1 MRQAIY
7 TMVMIHIITEIA
19 CFVGLMAL
27 CRPYSA
33 NWRHFYNFP
42 EYPKEGSCFSGTAI
56 KVLVYMLTTITS
68 LSDLVCVIIPAILFW
83 KSSMDRQKKIMA
95 WLLLSLGLLAT
106 VATLIRLP
114 FTSFWVERRDRVW
127 GLGMAT
133 LCCCLE
139 LFFGIIAGCAP
150 AIKPFLTAAVHKL
163 TSCSGSE
170 VETLPTAR
178 SARTGNLKGLTDFS
192 YNTYDLKTI
201 HSPRGNVV
209 EIPSTPVQNLSSWDS
224 SSVPTNMT
232 ELSRHTV

>member
-7 TMVMIHIITEIA
+7 IMVMIHIATTIA
-19 CFVGLMAL
+19 CFIGLMAL

-42 EYPKEGSCFSGTAI
+42 DYPKEGSCFDGTTI
-56 KVLVYMLTTITS
+56 KVLVYMLTAITS
-68 LSDLVCVIIPAILFW
+68 ISDLVCVIIPAILFW

-114 FTSFWVERRDRVW
+114 FTSYWVERRDRVW

-139 LFFGIIAGCAP
+139 IFFGVLAGSAS
-150 AIKPFLTAAVHKL
+150 AIKLFLVAAVHKL
-163 TSCSGSE
+163 TLCSESE
-170 VETLPTAR
+170 DEPLPTAR
-178 SARTGNLKGLTDFS
+178 SARIENLKGLTDFS
-192 YNTYDLKTI
+192 YNTYDLKTV
-201 HSPRGNVV
+201 HSPRGDVV
-209 EIPSTPVQNLSSWDS
+209 EVPSSPVQDSSSWDS
-224 SSVPTNMT
+224 RIYSNKYERT
-232 ELSRHTV
+232 